1 MGSDAWAAKASNAD
15 WQEHAIRQSNVCCIA
30 AKFNKNKKGKVQWQ
44 DSLHQE
50 NKLTFFGEL
59 KRSAYLVNAVLKEH
73 GGKVGGKVLL
83 PTGVPSSLS
92 VWREK

>member
-1 MGSDAWAAKASNAD
+1 M
-15 WQEHAIRQSNVCCIA
+15 
-30 AKFNKNKKGKVQWQ
+30 QWQ

-59 KRSAYLVNAVLKEH
+59 KRSAYLVNAVLNEHAGKGAGKEF
-73 GGKVGGKVLL
+73 L
-83 PTGVPSSLS
+83 PRGVPSSLS